1 MKRASEL
8 INQAARMQ
16 EAPTPIE
23 GILIDHGDLQV
34 TEADPVKVA
43 LMVSNH
49 FATQK
54 FIEARGD
61 LPEKIAVE

>member
-1 MKRASEL
+1 
-8 INQAARMQ
+8 
-16 EAPTPIE
+16 
-23 GILIDHGDLQV
+23 LIDHGDLQV